1 MEIQTVPEVGNDAV
15 FNVLVEGGTAKEIIT
30 WNGGS
35 GFSVGDVITLKGQ
48 QMVVAG
54 DITLTVGSLE
64 DNNASNMFLL
74 NDATN
79 IRNFTYTGLTG
90 TKRAGGLYEITVT
103 SANSFTVPTSIQNTH
118 TLL

>member
-1 MEIQTVPEVGNDAV
+1 M
-15 FNVLVEGGTAKEIIT
+15 L
-30 WNGGS
+30 
-35 GFSVGDVITLKGQ
+35 
-48 QMVVAG
+48 VAG
-54 DITLTVGSLE
+54 ADLTLTVGSLE

-103 SANSFTVPTSIQNTH
+103 SANSFTIPTSIVRIRTH
-118 TLL
+118 FCKWW